1 MCYIFTYLVHLSLP
15 RTESFCIIFVKSLC
29 IQFIMTC
36 YYSYSYSTHALCH
49 VYFTT
54 CITFNSC
61 FHGSQTRMM
70 CNIVNL
76 FSALFSSQIFW
87 RNSFV
92 RLDNYVQKYS
102 CDVAF
107 FISMQQRML
116 FVVQCVINLTDKV
129 SVFSYFAYCIFIN
142 CIIWSV
148 WNILFPTIETQ
159 PE

>member
-1 MCYIFTYLVHLSLP
+1 MPYGI
-15 RTESFCIIFVKSLC
+15 
-29 IQFIMTC
+29 
-36 YYSYSYSTHALCH
+36 
-49 VYFTT
+49 YFTT

-61 FHGSQTRMM
+61 FHRSQTRMM
-70 CNIVNL
+70 LDQCNIVYL
-76 FSALFSSQIFW
+76 FSALFSSLIFW

-92 RLDNYVQKYS
+92 HVRLDRYIQKYS

-116 FVVQCVINLTDKV
+116 FEVQCVINLTDKV